1 MLFVVVSFLLVTLI
15 AGYHLRFAGRQH
27 ELNEVSWDELIA
39 RLHPVDINGLREIAE
54 NYLHPG
60 IQQLRIE
67 PGTMWETV
75 GGLPGIQKL
84 HGNVQVMLQ
93 LAIYAERWND
103 GTGRVLSEL
112 MRRDAAR
119 ILSSIQQIELAM
131 ITRQG
136 LVYLGIELQ
145 EAIASYCLLRAR
157 LLGMYGE
164 CHAGLLPKLS
174 AAI

>member
-1 MLFVVVSFLLVTLI
+1 
-15 AGYHLRFAGRQH
+15 
-27 ELNEVSWDELIA
+27 
-39 RLHPVDINGLREIAE
+39 
-54 NYLHPG
+54 
-60 IQQLRIE
+60 
-67 PGTMWETV
+67 
-75 GGLPGIQKL
+75 
-84 HGNVQVMLQ
+84 
-93 LAIYAERWND
+93 
-103 GTGRVLSEL
+103 
-112 MRRDAAR
+112 
-119 ILSSIQQIELAM
+119 M